1 MSDYPLT
8 YRSTAH
14 PDRKGKR
21 CRVVRFSRPDG
32 FVNAGNYREVTFE
45 FEDGVRLVA
54 PQGNAVRRHW
64 CGGSMSEGQSI
75 ARSVRK

>member
-1 MSDYPLT
+1 VSDYPLT

-45 FEDGVRLVA
+45 FEDGSTLVA

-64 CGGSMSEGQSI
+64 RGGSMSEGQM
-75 ARSVRK
+75 SVRK

>member
-14 PDRKGKR
+14 PERKGKR
-21 CRVVRFSRPDG
+21 CRVVKYSRPDG

-45 FEDGVRLVA
+45 FEDGTKLVA
-54 PQGNAVRRHW
+54 PQGNAVRQHW
-64 CGGSMSEGQSI
+64 RGGNRPATHRLTE
-75 ARSVRK
+75 RTP